1 MEESAEEEPPG
12 ETPFFRARRMERALH
27 FKRLFIKFEGSGVT
41 GTQKDRISKYHV
53 MRARELGYD
62 TISLGSCGNYGASI
76 SYFAHKYG
84 MKSVIGMP
92 SFYSGDRIP
101 EIRAY
106 GGQIMEVPVKYE
118 EAVEIMRQK
127 SVEENWYDSNPGGK
141 NSELDFH
148 GYSAI
153 ASEIIDQLGRV
164 PEFLAVPV
172 GNGTTLSGIYKGFKT
187 MKEAGLTDSVP
198 RLIAAST
205 DNGNLIVKAWTKRK
219 SVVSNLDQSA
229 IHETSINEP
238 LVSYI
243 SYDGQTALDSIYES
257 NGFAFEISDMEM
269 LRYSNIL
276 KEAEGISALPASS
289 SAIVASN
296 LVATNLNRKIDC
308 VVVLTGRGK

>member
-1 MEESAEEEPPG
+1 
-12 ETPFFRARRMERALH
+12 
-27 FKRLFIKFEGSGVT
+27 
-41 GTQKDRISKYHV
+41 
-53 MRARELGYD
+53 
-62 TISLGSCGNYGASI
+62 
-76 SYFAHKYG
+76 
-84 MKSVIGMP
+84 
-92 SFYSGDRIP
+92 
-101 EIRAY
+101 
-106 GGQIMEVPVKYE
+106 
-118 EAVEIMRQK
+118 VEIMRQK

-205 DNGNLIVKAWTKRK
+205 DNGNPIVKAWTKRK
-219 SVVSNLDQSA
+219 RVVSNLDQSA